1 MLSPALA
8 TVKNYAFNGCANLGM
23 DTVTGVM
30 HKQLRHIGSNDSN
43 NMLGIFQNCSGISG
57 TFVWNMPDLAT
68 NVVPGAC
75 FYGCSSLERVEFK
88 TSVAEIRGGAFYNI
102 KGGAE
107 VYLPSKPA
115 AIYGSDAISRATAPY
130 PKVYLKDNFDDWF
143 SVMRVTHHV
152 IERADF
158 TNTTWTST
166 YVGDTKSWFVIT
178 AKMRGDTAMC
188 DTETIGGVSYPRV
201 LDKNVIAFVMRGNNT
216 GCWVRR
222 ATVTGTT
229 LKVR

>member
-1 MLSPALA
+1 
-8 TVKNYAFNGCANLGM
+8 
-23 DTVTGVM
+23 
-30 HKQLRHIGSNDSN
+30 
-43 NMLGIFQNCSGISG
+43 
-57 TFVWNMPDLAT
+57 
-68 NVVPGAC
+68 
-75 FYGCSSLERVEFK
+75 
-88 TSVAEIRGGAFYNI
+88 
-102 KGGAE
+102 
-107 VYLPSKPA
+107 
-115 AIYGSDAISRATAPY
+115 
-130 PKVYLKDNFDDWF
+130 
-143 SVMRVTHHV
+143 MRVTHHV

-216 GCWVRR
+216 GCWARR